1 MCSAVWEIK
10 PCRKKHKRPQAEK
23 GSLDSR
29 CAAYD
34 NCFMYCLA
42 TLHLWKQMDEFR
54 DGRKKKSFLQSFF
67 FFFFLHLLE
76 RKKISILKR
85 MNLEAEMNLWSEI
98 QNICRL
104 LNPTWELQRG
114 ALKLGALSNFLLN
127 SGTVIFCTKCSFEE
141 ALDLFI
147 TIYVMHKFRWCVEV
161 WNQKPHTRL
170 FPSGQCIIQ

>member
-54 DGRKKKSFLQSFF
+54 DGRKKKKKLLANLF
-67 FFFFLHLLE
+67 FFFFLSL
-76 RKKISILKR
+76 RKKKKSAFLK
-85 MNLEAEMNLWSEI
+85 E
-98 QNICRL
+98 
-104 LNPTWELQRG
+104 
-114 ALKLGALSNFLLN
+114 
-127 SGTVIFCTKCSFEE
+127 
-141 ALDLFI
+141 
-147 TIYVMHKFRWCVEV
+147 
-161 WNQKPHTRL
+161 
-170 FPSGQCIIQ
+170 